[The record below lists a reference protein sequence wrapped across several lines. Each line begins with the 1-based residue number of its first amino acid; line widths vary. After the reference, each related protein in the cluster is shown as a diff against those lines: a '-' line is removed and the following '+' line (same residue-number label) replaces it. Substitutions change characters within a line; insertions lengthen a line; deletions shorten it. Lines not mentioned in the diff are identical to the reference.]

1 MGRAKPKNVRATC
14 STRSRFIRNLKAI
27 PEPWNFDPRVE
38 WLMGYLT
45 AHRSQKV
52 LVICAKAATAL
63 QLEQVLRER
72 EGIRAAVFHEGMSIV
87 ERDRAAAWF
96 SEEDSGAQVLLC
108 SEIGSEGRNFQ
119 FASNPVMFDL
129 PFNPDLLEQRI
140 GRLDRIGQAHDI
152 QIHVPYRKPLSRC
165 WYAGST
171 KVWTRSNI
179 PVRRDAPFTIR
190 CIRI

>member
-1 MGRAKPKNVRATC
+1 
-14 STRSRFIRNLKAI
+14 
-27 PEPWNFDPRVE
+27 
-38 WLMGYLT
+38 MGYLT
-45 AHRSQKV
+45 SHRSQKV

-72 EGIRAAVFHEGMSIV
+72 EGIRAAVFHEGMSII

-96 SEEDSGAQVLLC
+96 AEEDTGAQVLLC

-119 FASNPVMFDL
+119 FASHMVMFDL

-152 QIHVPYRKPLSRC
+152 QIHVPYLEKPLSRC
-165 WYAGST
+165 WCAGIT
-171 KVWTRSNI
+171 KVWMHSSTPAR
-179 PVRRDAPFTIR
+179 PDALFTIAYTT
-190 CIRI
+190 I

>member
-1 MGRAKPKNVRATC
+1 
-14 STRSRFIRNLKAI
+14 
-27 PEPWNFDPRVE
+27 
-38 WLMGYLT
+38 MGYLT

-87 ERDRAAAWF
+87 ERDRAAAGSVKKTAAHRF
-96 SEEDSGAQVLLC
+96 CCALKSVLKGVT
-108 SEIGSEGRNFQ
+108 SSSP
-119 FASNPVMFDL
+119 ATVMFDL

-152 QIHVPYRKPLSRC
+152 QIHVLTEKPLSRC